1 MGVEE
6 AVVARTTET
15 PEVLAAMVA
24 VGKVVAGVLPL
35 PVLLVQLILA
45 VAAVAEILTARQMLV
60 RADQVG

>member
-60 RADQVG
+60 RADQVW